1 MIQVS
6 STVKL
11 DLGRDFLKVLAIV
24 TMTIDHVATLLYPD
38 LQFLKIIG
46 RLAFPLFAYL
56 MVLGVDSTKKPWKY
70 MVTILGFAIVS
81 QVPYFRAFEIQ
92 PLERLNILFTLFLG
106 ALTLYL
112 FTKKNVLGVVPF
124 IVSIIINVEG
134 AIYAM
139 LFIILLK
146 LLRSSPKIGVIAILA
161 LNLQFILI
169 PDIQFLS
176 ILALPLIIL
185 NEKGWFKKEI
195 LVQRN
200 YVYSI
205 RKYAFYIYYPLHL
218 TVLLLIKIFF
228 F

>member
-1 MIQVS
+1 MIQVF

-24 TMTIDHVATLLYPD
+24 TMTIDHVGTLLYPD

-56 MVLGVDSTKKPWKY
+56 MVLGVDSTQKPWKY
-70 MVTILGFAIVS
+70 MITILGFAIVS
-81 QVPYFRAFEIQ
+81 QVPYFLAFEIQ

-106 ALTLYL
+106 ALTLHL
-112 FTKKNVLGVVPF
+112 FTKKNVLGVVPLL
-124 IVSIIINVEG
+124 VSIIINVEG

-146 LLRSSPKIGVIAILA
+146 LLRSSPKIGAIAIIA

-176 ILALPLIIL
+176 ILALSLIIL

-200 YVYSI
+200 CVYSV
-205 RKYAFYIYYPLHL
+205 RKYAFYTYYPLHL
-218 TVLLLIKIFF
+218 TVFILIKMLFF
-228 F
+228 

>member
-1 MIQVS
+1 MIQVF

-11 DLGRDFLKVLAIV
+11 DLGRDFLKVLAMI
-24 TMTIDHVATLLYPD
+24 TMTIDHVGTLLYPD
-38 LQFLKIIG
+38 LQILKIIG

-56 MVLGVDSTKKPWKY
+56 LVLGVDSTLKPLKY
-70 MVTILGFAIVS
+70 MITILGFAIIS
-81 QVPYFRAFEIQ
+81 QVPYSLAFEIQ

-124 IVSIIINVEG
+124 LVSIIINVEG

-146 LLRSSPKIGVIAILA
+146 LLRSSAKIGAIAIIV

-169 PDIQFLS
+169 QDIQFLS
-176 ILALPLIIL
+176 VLSLPLIIL

-195 LVQRN
+195 LVKRN
-200 YVYSI
+200 YVYSV

-218 TVLLLIKIFF
+218 TVLLLIKMFF

>member
-1 MIQVS
+1 MIQVF

-11 DLGRDFLKVLAIV
+11 DLGRDFLKVLAMI
-24 TMTIDHVATLLYPD
+24 TMTIDHVGTLLYPD
-38 LQFLKIIG
+38 LQILKIIG

-56 MVLGVDSTKKPWKY
+56 LVLGVDSTQKPLKY
-70 MVTILGFAIVS
+70 MITILGFAIIS
-81 QVPYFRAFEIQ
+81 QVPYSLAFEIQ

-124 IVSIIINVEG
+124 LVSIIINVEG
-134 AIYAM
+134 GIYAM

-146 LLRSSPKIGVIAILA
+146 LLRSSAKIGAIAIIV

-176 ILALPLIIL
+176 ILVLPLIIL

-200 YVYSI
+200 YVYSV

-218 TVLLLIKIFF
+218 AVLVLIKMFF

>member
-1 MIQVS
+1 MIQVF

-11 DLGRDFLKVLAIV
+11 DLGRDFLKVLAMI
-24 TMTIDHVATLLYPD
+24 TMTIDHVGTLLYPD
-38 LQFLKIIG
+38 LQILKIIG

-56 MVLGVDSTKKPWKY
+56 LVLGVDSTQKPLKY
-70 MVTILGFAIVS
+70 MITILGFAIIS
-81 QVPYFRAFEIQ
+81 QVPYSLAFEIQ

-106 ALTLYL
+106 ASTLYL

-124 IVSIIINVEG
+124 LVSIIINVEG

-146 LLRSSPKIGVIAILA
+146 LLRSSAKIGAIAIIV

-176 ILALPLIIL
+176 ILVLPLIIL

-200 YVYSI
+200 YVYSV

-218 TVLLLIKIFF
+218 AVLVLIKMFLF
-228 F
+228 